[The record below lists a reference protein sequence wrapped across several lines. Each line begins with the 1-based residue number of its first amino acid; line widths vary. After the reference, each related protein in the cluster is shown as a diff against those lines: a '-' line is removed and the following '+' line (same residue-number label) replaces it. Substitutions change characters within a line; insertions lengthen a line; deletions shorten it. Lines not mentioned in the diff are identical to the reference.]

1 MYTFIITFRSSV
13 FFLSIF
19 LSLPHVRNLKV
30 TLHFTSL
37 LHRISTHSYLLSLI
51 IIKCF
56 FFSVSSLDIKLY
68 FLFQEIVCPAFIF
81 IPMNN
86 KQDQR
91 VDVSPSQ
98 QLCVFY
104 ILNISSNTR
113 CFQCCIKILL
123 VDDSF
128 ICNPVLIQHYNH
140 IFSVN
145 VLISK
150 NL

>member
-19 LSLPHVRNLKV
+19 LSLPHVCNLKV

-104 ILNISSNTR
+104 IRNISSNTR
-113 CFQCCIKILL
+113 CSQCC
-123 VDDSF
+123 
-128 ICNPVLIQHYNH
+128 
-140 IFSVN
+140 N
-145 VLISK
+145 VLKQSIFLK
-150 NL
+150 NHTELIYLSILHLHLQKHFEM